1 MASVQFLWSWQY
13 QQYHGTEDY
22 TVSGRQEIS
31 PAAVYASLS
40 LSPRY
45 VKNLEI
51 VDEQTALRDS
61 IPSLG
66 I

>member
-1 MASVQFLWSWQY
+1 MKS
-13 QQYHGTEDY
+13 EDY
-22 TVSGRQEIS
+22 TVPGRQVIS
-31 PAAVYASLS
+31 PAARYASLS